1 MRNATLV
8 SSVGAVL
15 ITFLSF
21 SATQAHEVVPAIA
34 DLQQDGQRL
43 SLSIRLPLEG
53 ILAGID
59 LENTFDTND
68 APEAASY
75 DALRALSPAEF
86 ASRAREFWPQMAD
99 GIVLQAEQTPL
110 VLTLESVEVIPAEDP
125 ALARDSILNL
135 SADLPQGARSVTFRW
150 AREYG
155 GIVLRQQ
162 GVEAPYTGFLQGGAE
177 SGPIALSGGG
187 AESGWQAFVSY
198 IPVGYRHILPLGI
211 DHILFV
217 LGLFFLSTHLRP
229 LIWQVSAFTL
239 AHTISLALAA
249 SGRVDVPASIVEP
262 LIAASITFVA
272 VENIFSRGLN
282 PWRPFVVFG
291 FGLLHGLGFASVLEQ
306 FGLPQ
311 GAFVPALVG
320 FNIGVELG
328 QLTVIA
334 GAFFAVGYWFGKKP
348 WYRQVISVPVSL
360 AIAIIGA
367 WWVVERTFLA

>member
-1 MRNATLV
+1 MRTPALL
-8 SSVGAVL
+8 SSLGAVL
-15 ITFLSF
+15 ITFVSF
-21 SATQAHEVVPAIA
+21 SAVQAHEVVPAIA
-34 DLQQDGQRL
+34 DLEQDGQRV
-43 SLSIRLPLEG
+43 SLRIRLPLEG
-53 ILAGID
+53 IVAGID
-59 LENTFDTND
+59 LANTVDTNE

-86 ASRAREFWPQMAD
+86 AARAREFWPRMAG
-99 GIVLQAEQTPL
+99 GIDLRAGETR
-110 VLTLESVEVIPAEDP
+110 LELSLEGIEVIAAEDP
-125 ALARDSILNL
+125 ALARDSILTL
-135 SADLPQGARSVTFRW
+135 SAALPAGASSVTFAW
-150 AREYG
+150 APEFG
-155 GIVLRQQ
+155 AIVLRQQ
-162 GVEAPYTGFLQGGAE
+162 GVEAPYTGFLQGGEQSA
-177 SGPIALSGGG
+177 PIALGGGG

-198 IPVGYRHILPLGI
+198 VPVGFRHILPLGI

-272 VENIFSRGLN
+272 VENILSRGLN

-311 GAFVPALVG
+311 GAFVPALIG
-320 FNIGVELG
+320 FNVGVELG

-367 WWVVERTFLA
+367 WWVVERTLL